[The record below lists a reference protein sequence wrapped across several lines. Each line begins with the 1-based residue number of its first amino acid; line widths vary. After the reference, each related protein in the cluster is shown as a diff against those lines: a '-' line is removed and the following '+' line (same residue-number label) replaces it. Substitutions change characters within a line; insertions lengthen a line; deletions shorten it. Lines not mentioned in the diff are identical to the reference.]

1 MEDDGPV
8 CTDCLRRVCR
18 LETTQPNCCKLC
30 ASGVFVMY
38 NLQEQVDLGPDAFS
52 KAWKAVP
59 MRTIGELGHQTL
71 VFLTARKYFENE
83 RLDVGIF
90 EDLWQSLI
98 QNEQ

>member
-8 CTDCLRRVCR
+8 CTLCLRRVCR
-18 LETTQPNCCKLC
+18 LETTQPARCKIC
-30 ASGVFVMY
+30 AGDGFAMY
-38 NLQEQVDLGPDAFS
+38 DIQEQVDQGPDAFS
-52 KAWKAVP
+52 KALNSVP
-59 MRTIGELGHQTL
+59 MRTIGELGQHTL

-83 RLDVGIF
+83 GLDVGIF

>member
-8 CTDCLRRVCR
+8 CTVCERRVCR
-18 LETTQPNCCKLC
+18 LETTQPARCKIC
-30 ASGVFVMY
+30 AGDGFAMY
-38 NLQEQVDLGPDAFS
+38 DIQEQVDQGPDAFS
-52 KAWKAVP
+52 KALNSVP
-59 MRTIGELGHQTL
+59 KRTIGELGQHTL

-83 RLDVGIF
+83 GLDVGIF